1 MHLVSVGGHVDSEEA
16 DEGVLSNVPALPNQR
31 QHCRQRAGLYERSQ
45 EALSLMPQP
54 GCT

>member
-31 QHCRQRAGLYERSQ
+31 QHRRQRAGLYQRSQ
-45 EALSLMPQP
+45 RVIMLQTT
-54 GCT
+54 CT